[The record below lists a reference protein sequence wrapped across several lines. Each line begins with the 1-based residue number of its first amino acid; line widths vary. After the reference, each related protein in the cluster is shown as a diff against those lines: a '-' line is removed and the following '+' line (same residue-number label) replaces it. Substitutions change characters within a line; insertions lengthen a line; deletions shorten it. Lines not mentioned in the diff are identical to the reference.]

1 MKKLIIFILCS
12 LFFAL
17 TSCKPKQ
24 KITETVNSSVTE
36 STYIHDKL
44 TPVAL
49 PVDSSHIKAL
59 FECDSTNKVILK
71 QLFEVKSK
79 NINTT
84 FSYKDG
90 LLDYSIRTG
99 GDTVYIPGRDFYW
112 IVHNETRKTVTITKT
127 VKVEKQLTISQKMQ
141 ITAGNIF
148 VFILMSII
156 LYFIIRFFRKYLM
169 KNFGI

>member
-1 MKKLIIFILCS
+1 MKHLTIFILCS

-24 KITETVNSSVTE
+24 KITEAVNTSVIE

-49 PVDSSHIKAL
+49 PVDSLHIKAL

-71 QLFEVKSK
+71 QLFEVKSN
-79 NINTT
+79 NINTA
-84 FSYKDG
+84 FNYKDG
-90 LLDYSIRTG
+90 LLDYKIRTG

-112 IVHNETRKTVTITKT
+112 KVHNQVNKTITITKT
-127 VKVEKQLTISQKMQ
+127 VTVEKQLNIKQKIQ
-141 ITAGNIF
+141 IIAGNILLF
-148 VFILMSII
+148 ATMLTI
-156 LYFIIRFFRKYLM
+156 LYFIIKEFRNYLL
-169 KNFGI
+169 KSFGI